1 VISLLMPEARTP
13 TRTLG
18 ARLRAHYPA
27 LIVTAVFVVVYCLI
41 SLVNHSLYRS
51 YALDLGLYTNAAW
64 KYGHF
69 MLPDRSLFLVNRDLL
84 LADHFD
90 LHLVLWSPLTY
101 LFGQW
106 TLLVVQIAAVALGG
120 LGLYRFM
127 MEVHPDRPLATVMMC
142 CGFAFFGI
150 YPAFAFD
157 FHSSVVAAM
166 ALPWYLLA
174 LRQGKLGRSW
184 WLLLFMIIAKENIGF
199 WMFVVALA
207 SLALPRGVGIRRWQV
222 LTQAAVALCWS
233 VLVISVVMPAL
244 NESGQFQH
252 NHYSVLGRNGGEI
265 MENVFTHPFQVF
277 RAFFEDVQGKHPLGT
292 SIKLEFYFLLLLSG
306 GWALFKR
313 WPYLLM
319 CAPVIAQK
327 MLHDN
332 TGMWGCFAHYCVE
345 FSMILP
351 LAVFGVVITLRQRW
365 MKLVMAST
373 ALLFTIGATL
383 YALDFPLEHQ
393 SHDHGYHD
401 SIRFYQERHYVRRFD
416 TGKVDR
422 VLEMI
427 PKDAAVSA
435 LSPLVPHLI
444 ARRDLYM
451 YPVVDNAQ
459 YIILLPGDNPYPME
473 YPEYEQRID
482 GLRKDPAWRIVHD
495 DPQIIIFQKN

>member
-1 VISLLMPEARTP
+1 MTEALTH
-13 TRTLG
+13 TRTIG

-27 LIVTAVFVVVYCLI
+27 LIVTAVFVVIYCLI

-51 YALDLGLYTNAAW
+51 YALDLGLYTHSAW
-64 KYGHF
+64 KYAHF

-90 LHLVLWSPLTY
+90 LHLALWSPLTY

-106 TLLVVQIAAVALGG
+106 TLLIVQIVAVAMGG
-120 LGLYRFM
+120 HGLYRFM
-127 MEVHPDRPLATVMMC
+127 MEVHPDRTLATVLMC
-142 CGFAFFGI
+142 CGLAFFGV
-150 YPAFAFD
+150 YPVFAFD

-174 LRQGKLGRSW
+174 LRQGRLVRSW
-184 WLLLFMIIAKENIGF
+184 WLLAFMVIAKENIGF

-207 SLALPRGVGIRRWQV
+207 SLGLPRGAGIKRWHV
-222 LTQAAVALCWS
+222 ITQAVVALAWS
-233 VLVISVVMPAL
+233 ALVISVVMPAL
-244 NESGQFQH
+244 SGSGQFQH

-265 MENVFTHPFQVF
+265 IESVFTHPFEVF
-277 RAFFEDVQGKHPLGT
+277 RAFFMDVQGRHPEGT
-292 SIKLEFYFLLLLSG
+292 SIKLEFYFLLLISG
-306 GWALFKR
+306 GWALFKG

-332 TGMWGCFAHYCVE
+332 AGMWGCFAHYCVE
-345 FSMILP
+345 FSMIVP

-365 MKLVMAST
+365 LKLAMAWIT
-373 ALLFTIGATL
+373 LLFSIGATH
-383 YALDFPLEHQ
+383 YALEFPIEHA
-393 SHDHGYHD
+393 SGDHGYHD

-422 VLEMI
+422 VLATI

-451 YPVVDNAQ
+451 FPVVDNAE
-459 YIILLPGDNPYPME
+459 YIVLLPGDNPYPMQYDE
-473 YPEYEQRID
+473 YGQRTD
-482 GLRKDPAWRIVHD
+482 ALRNDPAWRIVLD
-495 DPQIIIFQKN
+495 DPEIIIFQKN